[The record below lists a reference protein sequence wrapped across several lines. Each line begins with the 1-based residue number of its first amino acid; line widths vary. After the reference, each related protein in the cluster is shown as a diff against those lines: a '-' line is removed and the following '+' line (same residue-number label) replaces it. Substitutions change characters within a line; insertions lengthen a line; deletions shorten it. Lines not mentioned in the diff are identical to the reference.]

1 MNYLL
6 NYINNPE
13 DAQANFDLGLE
24 YDLMGQTGAA
34 ISFYLRTAERS
45 RTDIQQYEAL
55 IRMALCFE
63 RQKTRDDSEKVLL
76 QKAISLLVN
85 RPEAYFI
92 LSRLHEK
99 NQEWHDSFTVAC
111 LGLQVC
117 DFSLPPLLTNVQ
129 YPGIYGLLFQKGVAS
144 WWVGQT
150 EESREIMHDL
160 KTNYNLDNIHLTAV
174 ENNLKS
180 CGYPKNMAAS
190 STGLGRYLHTPYD
203 ASMAD
208 RIRLSFPGLDTVEK
222 NHSQSYQ
229 DLFVLAATGG
239 MRKGQYLEIG
249 SAEPF
254 KGNNTALLETKFGWT
269 GLSIDI
275 NPKTVEE
282 FIVQRKNYVLCVDA
296 TTIDY
301 ARILDEFGFKRE
313 FDYLQ
318 VDCDPPETSFQILQ
332 RIPFDQYTFRV
343 ITFEHDYYCDQ
354 SVRDRSRDYLRGK
367 GYELL
372 VSDVAY
378 NKLHSYEDW
387 WVHPDFVDEA
397 ARDQLRDIGTDLKFA
412 TDYMFPKA
420 EVSTTPIVSVE
431 KKKEVELDATLFNA
445 NAMPGFW
452 VVDNFYTDPDAIRKF
467 ALEQDY
473 QINHDGEQGYIGTRT
488 EKQFLFPGLK
498 ERFEQIM
505 GHTITRWQ
513 EHGMNG
519 RFQYCKAGE
528 PLVYHCDLQTWAGML
543 YLTPNAP
550 YNTGTSTYALK
561 NTNIRHLSH
570 PDIYS
575 CFKPGSRNFDRTPF
589 ETVDVLGNVY
599 NRLVIFNAGYLHA
612 ASEYFGFTPEN
623 SRLWQMF
630 FFD

>member
-1 MNYLL
+1 MKHLL
-6 NYINNPE
+6 NYIHNPE

-55 IRMALCFE
+55 LRMALCFE

-76 QKAISLLVN
+76 QKAISLMVN
-85 RPEAYFI
+85 RPEAYFL

-99 NQEWHDSFTVAC
+99 KQEWHDSFTVAD
-111 LGLQVC
+111 LGLKVC
-117 DFSLPPLLTNVQ
+117 DFTLPPLSTDVQ
-129 YPGIYGLLFQKGVAS
+129 YPGIYGLLFEKGVSS
-144 WWVGQT
+144 WWVGLT
-150 EESREIMHDL
+150 EESREIMYDL
-160 KTNYNLDNIHLTAV
+160 KTNYDLDDQHLTAV
-174 ENNLKS
+174 NNNLKN
-180 CGYPKNMAAS
+180 CGYPKRMAE
-190 STGLGRYLHTPYD
+190 STTGQGRYLHTPYD
-203 ASMAD
+203 ATMRD
-208 RIRLSFPGLDTVEK
+208 RIRLSFPGLETIDH

-229 DLFVLAATGG
+229 DLFVLAATRGV
-239 MRKGQYLEIG
+239 RNGQYLEIG

-254 KGNNTALLETKFGWT
+254 KGNNTALLETKFNWR

-275 NPKTVEE
+275 NPSTVQE
-282 FIVQRKNYVLCVDA
+282 FRAQRQNPVLCADA
-296 TTIDY
+296 TTVDY
-301 ARILDEFGFKRE
+301 AQVLKDAGFTREFD

-318 VDCDPPETSFQILQ
+318 VDCEPPETSFQILQ

-354 SVRDRSRDYLRGK
+354 SVRDRSRDYLRSQ

-378 NKLHSYEDW
+378 NRLHSYEDW
-387 WVHPDFVDEA
+387 WVHPGLVDSKI
-397 ARDQLRDIGTDLKFA
+397 RDQLRDLGADLKFA
-412 TDYMFPKA
+412 TDYMFPAREPK
-420 EVSTTPIVSVE
+420 TIVEIPDS
-431 KKKEVELDATLFNA
+431 TLFNA
-445 NAMPGFW
+445 NAMAGFW
-452 VVDNFYTDPDAIRKF
+452 VVDNFYADPDAIREF
-467 ALEQDY
+467 ALAQEY

-488 EKQFLFPGLK
+488 EQQFLFPGLR

-505 GHTITRWQ
+505 GRPITRWQ

-519 RFQYCKAGE
+519 RFQYCKAGD
-528 PLVYHCDLQTWAGML
+528 PLVYHCDNQAWAGMI

-550 YNTGTSTYALK
+550 YSTGTSTYALRG
-561 NTNIRHLSH
+561 TDIRHLDH
-570 PDIYS
+570 PDILR
-575 CFKPGSRNFDRTPF
+575 CFQPGSRNFDRTPF

-612 ASEYFGFTPEN
+612 ASEYFGFTAEN

>member
-1 MNYLL
+1 MKHLL
-6 NYINNPE
+6 NYIHNPE

-45 RTDIQQYEAL
+45 RTDVQQYEAL
-55 IRMALCFE
+55 LRMALCFE

-76 QKAISLLVN
+76 QKAIALMVN
-85 RPEAYFI
+85 RPEAYFL

-99 NQEWHDSFTVAC
+99 QQQWHDSYTVAC
-111 LGLQVC
+111 QGLQVC
-117 DFSLPPLLTNVQ
+117 DFMLPGLPTNVQ

-144 WWVGQT
+144 WWVGLT
-150 EESREIMHDL
+150 EESREIMYDL
-160 KTNYNLDNIHLTAV
+160 KTNYDLDDMHLTAV
-174 ENNLKS
+174 NNNLNS
-180 CGYPKNMAAS
+180 CGYPKNMAPS

-203 ASMAD
+203 SSMRD
-208 RIRLSFPGLDTVEK
+208 RIRLSFPGLETIEK

-229 DLFVLAATGG
+229 DLFVLAATKGV
-239 MRKGQYLEIG
+239 RNGQYLEIG

-254 KGNNTALLETKFGWT
+254 KGNNTALLETKFNWR

-282 FIVQRKNYVLCVDA
+282 FKVQRDNMVICADA
-296 TTIDY
+296 TTVDY
-301 ARILDEFGFKRE
+301 ARVLKESGFTREFD

-318 VDCDPPETSFQILQ
+318 VDCEPPETSFQILQ

-354 SVRDRSRDYLRGK
+354 SVRDRSRDYLRSQ

-378 NKLHSYEDW
+378 NRLHSYEDW
-387 WVHPDFVDEA
+387 WVHPDFVDETT
-397 ARDQLRDIGTDLKFA
+397 RDQLRDIGTDLKFA
-412 TDYMFPKA
+412 TDYMFPVVKENKT
-420 EVSTTPIVSVE
+420 EVTADTS
-431 KKKEVELDATLFNA
+431 LFNA
-445 NAMPGFW
+445 DAMPGFW
-452 VVDNFYTDPDAIRKF
+452 VVDNFYTDPDAIREF
-467 ALEQDY
+467 ALKQRY
-473 QINHDGEQGYIGTRT
+473 QTNHDGEQGYIGTRT
-488 EKQFLFPGLK
+488 EQQFLFPGLK

-505 GHTITRWQ
+505 GRPITRWH

-519 RFQYCKAGE
+519 RFQYCKAGD
-528 PLVYHCDLQTWAGML
+528 PLVYHCDLQAWAGML
-543 YLTPNAP
+543 YLTPDAP

-561 NTNIRHLSH
+561 GTDIRHLSH

-575 CFKPGSRNFDRTPF
+575 CFKAGSRNFDRTPF

-612 ASEYFGFTPEN
+612 ASEYFGFTAEN